1 MPQMKTAQHG
11 FWYHFLDIL
20 FNIAVIIA
28 IVAAI
33 RTFLVSP
40 FQVEGSSM
48 ENTLLDKE
56 YIVINKLAYYIG
68 KPQRGD
74 IVVLRPPSDPG
85 KYYVKRVIGTPG
97 DEVII
102 QDGYVYIRKAGENQ
116 IRKLNEDGYLSK
128 ENDGQTFRVDP
139 QHLPS
144 SGDRTPITYD
154 VPPGEY
160 LVLGDNR
167 KGSLDSRGFTDENG
181 KPIPY
186 VPQNEIKGRVWF
198 VALPLS
204 KIHVLEPPDYG
215 F

>member
-1 MPQMKTAQHG
+1 MTQMKPAQHG

-40 FQVEGSSM
+40 FQVDGISM

-74 IVVLRPPSDPG
+74 VVVLRPPSDPG

-102 QDGYVYIRKAGENQ
+102 RDGYVYVRKSGEKEVH
-116 IRKLNEDGYLSK
+116 KLKEDLYLSH
-128 ENDGQTFRVDP
+128 ENDGSTFRVDC
-139 QHLPS
+139 QHVPS
-144 SGDRTPITYD
+144 AGDRTPVTYD
-154 VPPGEY
+154 VPAGQY
-160 LVLGDNR
+160 FVLGDNR
-167 KGSLDSRGFTDENG
+167 KGSLDSRGFADD
-181 KPIPY
+181 KCHPIPY
-186 VPQNEIKGRVWF
+186 VPQYDIKGRVWF

-204 KIHVLEPPDYG
+204 KIHVLEPPEYG